1 MLMYRINMATNV
13 LIDTNIIMD
22 MFDED
27 RKLHDESLGL
37 VRELLSSG
45 ATLYVNS
52 DTLTTTFYL
61 LRSQK
66 KATFQESL
74 YAIRETMN
82 ICELI
87 SIEPEEVDNALTL
100 CEEES
105 SPYNDYEDAL
115 QYVCAKKVGADLI
128 VTNDKG
134 FVSVDIELRNSKGF
148 GSLGKDGLVKNP

>member
-1 MLMYRINMATNV
+1 MPMYRTNMANSV

-27 RKLHDESLGL
+27 RKLHHESLGL

-52 DTLTTTFYL
+52 DTLTTSFYL

-66 KATFQESL
+66 KATFQDSL

-87 SIEPEEVDNALTL
+87 SIEPKEVDNALTL
-100 CEEES
+100 CEEEA
-105 SPYNDYEDAL
+105 SPYKDYEDAL

-134 FVSVDIELRNSKGF
+134 FVSVDIALRNSKSY
-148 GSLGKDGLVKNP
+148 GSSR

>member
-1 MLMYRINMATNV
+1 MYRRSMVNSV

-22 MFDED
+22 MFDEE
-27 RKLHDESLGL
+27 RKLHHESLGL

-87 SIEPEEVDNALTL
+87 SIEPEEVDKALTL
-100 CEEES
+100 CEEEAT
-105 SPYNDYEDAL
+105 PYNDYEDAL
-115 QYVCAKKVGADLI
+115 QYVCAKKIGADLI
-128 VTNDKG
+128 VTNDKC
-134 FVSVDIELRNSKGF
+134 FVSVDIALRNSKSY
-148 GSLGKDGLVKNP
+148 GSDR

>member
-1 MLMYRINMATNV
+1 MYRTNMANSV

-27 RKLHDESLGL
+27 RKLHHESLGL
-37 VRELLSSG
+37 IRELLSSG
-45 ATLYVNS
+45 ITLYVNS

-87 SIEPEEVDNALTL
+87 AIESKEVDTALTL
-100 CEEES
+100 CEEEA
-105 SPYNDYEDAL
+105 SPYKDYEDAL

-134 FVSVDIELRNSKGF
+134 FVSVDIALRNSKGY
-148 GSLGKDGLVKNP
+148 GSNR

>member
-1 MLMYRINMATNV
+1 MANSV

-27 RKLHDESLGL
+27 RKLHHESLGL

-87 SIEPEEVDNALTL
+87 AIESEEVDNALSL

-134 FVSVDIELRNSKGF
+134 FVSVDIALRNSKGY
-148 GSLGKDGLVKNP
+148 GSNR

>member
-1 MLMYRINMATNV
+1 MYRRSMVNSV

-22 MFDED
+22 MFDEE
-27 RKLHDESLGL
+27 RKLHNESLGL

-87 SIEPEEVDNALTL
+87 AIEPEEVDNALTL
-100 CEEES
+100 CEEKS

-134 FVSVDIELRNSKGF
+134 FVSVDIELRNSKDYGR
-148 GSLGKDGLVKNP
+148 NR